1 MYSPFAQGGF
11 CIYFLL
17 FSTESQGILVHRPL
31 TNYVQASYLLSDHC
45 VGHNGKNKQS
55 NINAVIAADNFREVM
70 QGKKEYIVHQ
80 MCSIL
85 SERIVLTG

>member
-1 MYSPFAQGGF
+1 M
-11 CIYFLL
+11 
-17 FSTESQGILVHRPL
+17 H
-31 TNYVQASYLLSDHC
+31 
-45 VGHNGKNKQS
+45 GKNKQS